1 MRIGVV
7 GAGASGM
14 MAAIAAARDGAK
26 VTILEKNDRVGKKL
40 LVTGNGK
47 CNISNLDFDMD
58 KYYCRDK
65 EKLQSL
71 FQCFSV
77 EDTITFFE
85 ENGLMLRSRD
95 GYLYPYSEQAST
107 VLDVFRRMLTER
119 NIEIVTETEI
129 MEAAYKRTEKNFIL
143 KSENRTFLFD
153 RLILACGG
161 PAGLKRGEGMGG
173 FDLVRSFGHKIWPV
187 VPGLVQLRS
196 KDSFLKLMTG
206 VRAKAQAVLL
216 LNSQESGRELGEIQ
230 FTDFGVSGIPIF
242 QISRTA
248 AYGLKDGK
256 EAVVSINFFPD
267 QKEKEFEDMAA
278 SRYKR
283 MRDTSLE
290 EFLLGTCNK
299 KINQAMIKQAGLSP
313 SDRVEKIGLQR
324 IIGLMKAYQGL
335 TIRIDQTNPIGN
347 AQVCAGGVDLNEVDD
362 SLQSLKC
369 PGLYLTGEMLDVD
382 GKCGGYNLQW
392 AWTSGYIAGRN
403 AGCLELIS

>member
-1 MRIGVV
+1 MMEIGIV

-14 MAAIAAARDGAK
+14 MAAIAAARGGAK
-26 VTILEKNDRVGKKL
+26 VTIVEKNNRVGKKL

-47 CNISNLDFDMD
+47 CNVSNLDFGMD

-65 EKLQSL
+65 GKLQRL

-95 GYLYPYSEQAST
+95 GYLYPYSEQSST
-107 VLDVFRRMLTER
+107 VLDIFRRMLTESK
-119 NIEIVTETEI
+119 IETVTETEI
-129 MEAAYKRTEKNFIL
+129 REASYNKATKKFIL
-143 KSENRTFLFD
+143 KSENRTFSFD
-153 RLILACGG
+153 RLILSCGG
-161 PAGLKRGEGMGG
+161 PAGLRKDEGMGG
-173 FDLVRSFGHKIWPV
+173 FDLVHSFGHRIRPV

-196 KDSFLKLMTG
+196 KESFLKLMAG
-206 VRAKAQAVLL
+206 VRAKAEAVLL
-216 LNSQESGRELGEIQ
+216 LDGKESGREPGEIQ
-230 FTDFGVSGIPIF
+230 FTDYGISGIPIF

-267 QKEKEFEDMAA
+267 QKEKEFQDMIAN
-278 SRYKR
+278 RYKR

-299 KINQAMIKQAGLSP
+299 KINQAMIKRAGLSP
-313 SDRVEKIGLQR
+313 SHKVEKLGLQR
-324 IIGLMKAYQGL
+324 IIEFMKEYQGL
-335 TIRIDQTNPIGN
+335 TIRIDQVNSMEN
-347 AQVCAGGVDLNEVDD
+347 AQVCAGGVDLREVDD

-369 PGLYLTGEMLDVD
+369 PGLYLTGELLDVD

-403 AGCLELIS
+403 AGCLE